1 MTSSFQIA
9 CRFGLSNYVER
20 TVKCKTSRHGTDHLL
35 VGIGLAARFGHEN
48 IIDTLIQ
55 YAAVLESAPGLV
67 VQSENIDLVK
77 KLLSIKNDVNKVDS
91 KWHTPLH
98 HAAARAN
105 LDMVSSLLENGA
117 DKKAR
122 RIDGLNGYHLAAIMG
137 HLAEWKL

>member
-91 KWHTPLH
+91 K
-98 HAAARAN
+98 
-105 LDMVSSLLENGA
+105 
-117 DKKAR
+117 
-122 RIDGLNGYHLAAIMG
+122 
-137 HLAEWKL
+137 